1 MFTFFIVGLC
11 LAINAILSCIEMAF
25 VTVSKPHL
33 KKLAAKGDKAA
44 DRLLHLKERPERVL
58 SILQIGI
65 TLVGAISA
73 AVGGAGAEEH
83 ISPLVEQF
91 FQIKEETAETISILL
106 VVLPLTYFSVVVGE
120 LVPKTLALRFPLRLA
135 RVGVYLLLFL
145 NRVFSPAVFLLELST
160 KVLIFPL
167 ARLFRHEKSTEQSS
181 SVDLDSLTES
191 HKQYVINLIEV
202 DQRRIKDIL
211 VPWQSVTKIPQ
222 SSHHTEVL
230 DLIRQERHTRMPVVD
245 ENDQPLGVLHAKE
258 FISEVEI
265 TKLNWSQLIRP
276 IIRIQSDER
285 ILTALKLLQTHKSH
299 MAIVYKKDQ
308 ILGIV
313 TLEDIFEEV
322 VGDLYDEDDNPQV
335 LLSSNSKI
343 RTMNINN

>member
-11 LAINAILSCIEMAF
+11 LIINAVLSCIEMAF

-33 KKLAAKGDKAA
+33 KKLSTKGDKAA
-44 DRLLHLKERPERVL
+44 ELLLQLKERPERVL

-65 TLVGAISA
+65 TLVGAVSA

-83 ISPLVEQF
+83 ISPYVQELLQVT
-91 FQIKEETAETISILL
+91 EETSETIAILI
-106 VVLPLTYFSVVVGE
+106 VVLPLTYLSVVVGE

-135 RVGVYLLLFL
+135 RIGVYLLLVL
-145 NRVFSPAVFLLELST
+145 ERIFSPAVFLLEFST

-167 ARLFRHEKSTEQSS
+167 SRLFRHEKAVDQAS
-181 SVDLDSLTES
+181 SVDLDNLTDS

-211 VPWQSVTKIPQ
+211 VPWSSVTKVPK
-222 SSHHTEVL
+222 SAHHTEVL
-230 DLIRQERHTRMPVVD
+230 DIIRQERHTRMPVVD

-265 TKLNWSQLIRP
+265 TKLNWNELIRP

-285 ILTALKLLQTHKSH
+285 ILTALKLLQTRKSH
-299 MAIVYKKDQ
+299 MAIIYKKEQ

-343 RTMNINN
+343 RTMNITN